1 MGDAPERKQRK
12 TVAPSRKTT
21 VGHFSSLTVAGSLQK
36 CPAGTRISHSR
47 ESTSPRFTSN
57 RAVSRGTGPQEG
69 RSAFAPVSTLLPL
82 ALALDEGVRPRTP
95 DAEVVPGT
103 SIQAVAKAAEQ
114 SIVAEAAEQP
124 VRPRPPTRRSL
135 RPSPLRVSFPPSPQM
150 TSAAAVPVRTS
161 APGVPTTWFRVS
173 APWAGAGGHR
183 CADVPLQSP
192 RAQLAPRPR
201 HRVTM
206 IATLSAGSENPRRA
220 DAVGLSSKSSIR
232 CSWGGA
238 EGAEVDGVRSGARRP
253 EDQAG

>member
-1 MGDAPERKQRK
+1 MKATQEELEKAPASDHSSVSIDRGLWWPGCRTGDAPERKQRK

-124 VRPRPPTRRSL
+124 VRPPT
-135 RPSPLRVSFPPSPQM
+135 
-150 TSAAAVPVRTS
+150 
-161 APGVPTTWFRVS
+161 
-173 APWAGAGGHR
+173 
-183 CADVPLQSP
+183 ADQE
-192 RAQLAPRPR
+192 
-201 HRVTM
+201 
-206 IATLSAGSENPRRA
+206 IATT
-220 DAVGLSSKSSIR
+220 
-232 CSWGGA
+232 
-238 EGAEVDGVRSGARRP
+238 
-253 EDQAG
+253 